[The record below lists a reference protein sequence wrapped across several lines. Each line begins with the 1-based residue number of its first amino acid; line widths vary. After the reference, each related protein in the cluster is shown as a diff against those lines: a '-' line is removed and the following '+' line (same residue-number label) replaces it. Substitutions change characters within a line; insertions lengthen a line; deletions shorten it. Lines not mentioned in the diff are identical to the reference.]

1 MFSDP
6 AYEAPLFRWPYELGH
21 ERCEFFLAV
30 YSSVFV
36 ADGIMAISDFVFGR
50 LLRGQWH
57 LHLMEDNVW
66 NTCAYIRP
74 SKAPGVHLFSC
85 ILSISTS
92 FIIIFWS
99 GCGGKHCHVENVKRS
114 ARNTVTQRQA
124 ARACRRVHILDSH
137 RRHIGGHCGP
147 ANGRVPFL
155 PRTGS
160 DDRQRGSMTSPA
172 SHASKPRSLSSNL
185 TAPLNSALFFETYV
199 SVASE
204 GVRLIRDDSARMS
217 CTLKS
222 YFPRSDNNIGEDGRS
237 TIPSRGCPKEAETPA
252 SCVCGWAEV
261 VAAAGVRW
269 KLRACRTLLWRVF
282 LSYMTVLSHWS
293 CQARL
298 QTCSERTYVEANVL
312 RICVRRVRR

>member
-1 MFSDP
+1 MEHVCVHSAVQGTWGSPIQLYFVNFYFFYYYFLVRLRRKTLPRGKRKKIGSKYGDATP
-6 AYEAPLFRWPYELGH
+6 SSESVSPSAY
-21 ERCEFFLAV
+21 
-30 YSSVFV
+30 
-36 ADGIMAISDFVFGR
+36 
-50 LLRGQWH
+50 
-57 LHLMEDNVW
+57 
-66 NTCAYIRP
+66 
-74 SKAPGVHLFSC
+74 
-85 ILSISTS
+85 
-92 FIIIFWS
+92 
-99 GCGGKHCHVENVKRS
+99 
-114 ARNTVTQRQA
+114 
-124 ARACRRVHILDSH
+124 ILDSH

-155 PRTGS
+155 PMTGS
-160 DDRQRGSMTSPA
+160 DDRQRCSMTSPA

-237 TIPSRGCPKEAETPA
+237 TIPSRGCPKEAETPT